1 MDFCTKFIK
10 LEVQTELKF
19 PILVPSKEDDHL
31 LKVCYIIDKTN
42 FIQISKKTSYEIA
55 CWGYFFLLICACRM

>member
-31 LKVCYIIDKTN
+31 LHY
-42 FIQISKKTSYEIA
+42 
-55 CWGYFFLLICACRM
+55 